1 MERAPPMRRIMAQE
15 EMEATDPVY
24 TQDEGI
30 LKSWIDTHQLK
41 KIEGTWY
48 KDGRRVVMGKMEHK

>member
-1 MERAPPMRRIMAQE
+1 MRRIMAQE